1 MTAKK
6 PSEEKPSRV
15 RIEDLKAEAKEL
27 TDKEKEKVKGGKTP
41 SAPNPLP
48 IPYPNLGKK
57 D

>member
-27 TDKEKEKVKGGKTP
+27 TEKEKEKVKGGATP
-41 SAPNPLP
+41 SPAGPVP
-48 IPYPNLGKK
+48 IPYPNSKK
-57 D
+57 E

>member
-27 TDKEKEKVKGGKTP
+27 TDKEKEKVKGGATP
-41 SAPNPLP
+41 SPPPVP